1 MMNIS
6 NKPCQCRNTDYWA
19 DGLFVCLMVLNATV
33 NIFQLH
39 RGGQFYW
46 WKKPED
52 PEKTTDLQAHKCG
65 WVQLLNGL
73 ISFFSILSFSSLC

>member
-1 MMNIS
+1 MKYGIENPS
-6 NKPCQCRNTDYWA
+6 PGFRT
-19 DGLFVCLMVLNATV
+19 GTVCWLVLRCLTPLST
-33 NIFQLH
+33 IFQLH

-46 WKKPED
+46 WKD